1 MFKRVRKL
9 AAPRIQIVPTEI
21 VKSCPKRFRFSGS
34 EAVGLFVFFVPIV
47 HQKGG
52 EGWRWRAATT
62 MNEDAIATPAMIG
75 TLDASKRGDGTN
87 GNMVESKSRHD
98 STAAAACS
106 TRQQGLVVLSYACS
120 ACGYRWYT
128 RGHTCLMH
136 SHACKRV
143 LARTHGATGTE
154 ADPGRR
160 RRRSEMTKIT
170 EEAGCM
176 EVLTVGRW

>member
-1 MFKRVRKL
+1 M
-9 AAPRIQIVPTEI
+9 PTEI

-62 MNEDAIATPAMIG
+62 ISEDAIATPAMIG

-98 STAAAACS
+98 STAMAACS
-106 TRQQGLVVLSYACS
+106 TRQQGLVVLSYARS

-128 RGHTCLMH
+128 CGHTCLMH

-143 LARTHGATGTE
+143 LAHTRCNRDGSRPRKKKRKTDE
-154 ADPGRR
+154 
-160 RRRSEMTKIT
+160 EMTKIT
-170 EEAGCM
+170 EETGCM
-176 EVLTVGRW
+176 EVTVGWW